1 MKIFKLIIIFF
12 IFINSISFSKT
23 FIIYNDKRII
33 TLNKKIE
40 ELENRN
46 KELEQK
52 LEKEN
57 NIDLVT
63 KIDQIYKNA
72 EDMYKSS
79 SEQFMKL
86 VTIIAWI
93 IGIFITLGTA
103 SLSIIYFLF
112 KKSDK
117 KELEKAILE
126 LKEQEAKIKEQ
137 LESHQRNTIK
147 EAYEKAKDLFLKE
160 KFEIKKEQESEL
172 NKIKEQGLY
181 LEYRSE
187 ISIIQIFEQKIDE
200 RVKKLEELVN
210 NKKYLHIDKTE
221 GYILLLNEYNYQIQN
236 MSTVESELY
245 PLKEKY
251 IDLAKRTLK
260 MNKFKKN
267 SNSQYNEILKNLFNY
282 LETLKRYYEMEQLAN
297 KEEVKDPFLLLTIYL
312 GLKNKKMV
320 LKIINENSFEEDKN
334 IRHSSE
340 EIEYLQE
347 LLLLET
353 EEKTKLKIKK
363 MLGDEDKSGE
373 Y

>member
-137 LESHQRNTIK
+137 L
-147 EAYEKAKDLFLKE
+147 
-160 KFEIKKEQESEL
+160 
-172 NKIKEQGLY
+172 
-181 LEYRSE
+181 
-187 ISIIQIFEQKIDE
+187 
-200 RVKKLEELVN
+200 
-210 NKKYLHIDKTE
+210 
-221 GYILLLNEYNYQIQN
+221 
-236 MSTVESELY
+236 
-245 PLKEKY
+245 
-251 IDLAKRTLK
+251 
-260 MNKFKKN
+260 
-267 SNSQYNEILKNLFNY
+267 
-282 LETLKRYYEMEQLAN
+282 
-297 KEEVKDPFLLLTIYL
+297 
-312 GLKNKKMV
+312 
-320 LKIINENSFEEDKN
+320 
-334 IRHSSE
+334 
-340 EIEYLQE
+340 
-347 LLLLET
+347 
-353 EEKTKLKIKK
+353 
-363 MLGDEDKSGE
+363 
-373 Y
+373 